1 MIIIIGAGLIGLS
14 IGNELLDYGYEV
26 NIFDF
31 KKKGEA
37 SGAAVG
43 MLAPLIEAKPY
54 EEELFQLMQ
63 ESKSIWFNH
72 SRDLEKQS
80 DLVTGYIENSALL
93 IAKDADEFEKLKF
106 KQNFIKRIGH
116 DTKLLDKSQTLEI
129 EPLLSENIYAS
140 LYCEGQSQVNPILL
154 KKALVNSFLKKGGSI
169 FGKKSINKL
178 VLKNNKVG
186 VSLRNEVSFA
196 SNIIIAAGVWSYQL
210 LLNSFGINIP
220 IKPIKGVS
228 MRVKQ
233 LKTLKKIKNNLWFN
247 NIYIAP
253 RNNRELVVGATEDEK
268 GFVDKIN
275 VGEIYYLTKNLWES
289 LAFADEFQILAFNSG
304 LRPASY
310 DGLPVIGQLD
320 IISDKII
327 CAFGHFRHGVLL
339 SPITA
344 KIISKIVRG
353 TKIKNLYKSFSPNR
367 FNLKN

>member
-93 IAKDADEFEKLKF
+93 IAKDSDEFEKLKF
-106 KQNFIKRIGH
+106 KQNFIKKIGH

-140 LYCEGQSQVNPILL
+140 LYCEEQSQVNPILL
-154 KKALVNSFLKKGGSI
+154 KKALANSFLKKGGSV
-169 FGKKSINKL
+169 FGKKSVNKL

-196 SNIIIAAGVWSYQL
+196 SKVIRYQ
-210 LLNSFGINIP
+210 ND
-220 IKPIKGVS
+220 
-228 MRVKQ
+228 R
-233 LKTLKKIKNNLWFN
+233 TLK
-247 NIYIAP
+247 
-253 RNNRELVVGATEDEK
+253 
-268 GFVDKIN
+268 GF
-275 VGEIYYLTKNLWES
+275 
-289 LAFADEFQILAFNSG
+289 
-304 LRPASY
+304 
-310 DGLPVIGQLD
+310 LPLN
-320 IISDKII
+320 
-327 CAFGHFRHGVLL
+327 A
-339 SPITA
+339 
-344 KIISKIVRG
+344 
-353 TKIKNLYKSFSPNR
+353 KSFFILLR
-367 FNLKN
+367 FKFKFFFDVISEVLCPSFTKASHIFIT